1 MNPIEIKQ
9 LESGTLNSGCLAAS
23 LPEKE
28 GVPTQLKEGVE
39 WSGKESDPPIV
50 VRDGRTDHMAKGR
63 AERQSKQRTHVGR
76 RMLPVSVSSY
86 LLALGSRF
94 DILYL
99 NWRPFARFSE
109 EPCAGIPHAGIC
121 EGGAR

>member
-1 MNPIEIKQ
+1 MNLIENKQ
-9 LESGTLNSGCLAAS
+9 LESGTLNSGDLAAI
-23 LPEKE
+23 LPKRQA
-28 GVPTQLKEGVE
+28 TYNQLEEDAGG
-39 WSGKESDPPIV
+39 SRKESDSPIV
-50 VRDGRTDHMAKGR
+50 VRDGRTDHTAKGW
-63 AERQSKQRTHVGR
+63 AERYRKQRTHGGEG
-76 RMLPVSVSSY
+76 LFPATVSSY

-94 DILYL
+94 DTLYL

>member
-1 MNPIEIKQ
+1 MNLIENKQ
-9 LESGTLNSGCLAAS
+9 LESGTLNSGDLAAI
-23 LPEKE
+23 LPKRQA
-28 GVPTQLKEGVE
+28 TYNQLEEDAGG
-39 WSGKESDPPIV
+39 SRKESDSPIV
-50 VRDGRTDHMAKGR
+50 VRDGWADHMAKGW

-76 RMLPVSVSSY
+76 RMLLISVSSY

-94 DILYL
+94 DTLYL